1 MEIKNLKLKLKFIK
15 SHNSKN
21 IETLNK
27 FKCTNVQN
35 VQMHTIFISII

>member
-27 FKCTNVQN
+27 FKEN